1 MVVEKIT
8 SRSSP
13 QTFFDYDVQTP
24 PFFRYRAMVQTT
36 AMLRMFVL
44 LGTISMVN
52 RVAGELESRPTSL
65 SSFKKLH
72 GRGMRKTL
80 KLVGRG
86 QVPDRRNLGF
96 GKYMEFYLKQ
106 SNVVFSEC

>member
-1 MVVEKIT
+1 MTVVEKIS

-13 QTFFDYDVQTP
+13 QYFFDYKAATV
-24 PFFRYRAMVQTT
+24 FRYRSTVQTT

-52 RVAGELESRPTSL
+52 RVAGELETRPTSL

-72 GRGMRKTL
+72 AGDLRKTS

-96 GKYMEFYLKQ
+96 GKYVEF
-106 SNVVFSEC
+106 F